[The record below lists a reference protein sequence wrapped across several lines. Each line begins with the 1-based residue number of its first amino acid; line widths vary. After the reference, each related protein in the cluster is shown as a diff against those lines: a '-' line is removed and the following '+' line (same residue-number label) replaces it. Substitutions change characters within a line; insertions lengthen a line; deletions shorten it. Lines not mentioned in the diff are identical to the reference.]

1 MTALPRVDT
10 IPASWWLRPVVMRA
24 ERSGAA
30 PELPNF
36 ASLLSLPAEL
46 GAARLP
52 LRDALQLRESE
63 SKSYLLLPIPL
74 NTTLRAPGFAG
85 PLVAREP
92 PPSPWRSCHACL
104 SALNAT
110 AIQEHVAH
118 WRLLALGGGAGSGV
132 DGHSDALA
140 LGSWSRQL
148 TGRKRWR
155 LCGDG
160 SCSEVTLQP
169 GETLVY
175 PPRWWHGTSTVDRRA
190 LRLRQPDRAARPRLL
205 LATAATD
212 LRRNAHAHLSGEAP
226 RVPCARACRRPRSR
240 SGTLATR
247 RASPISRAVLRRR
260 RRRGQRGAAGAP
272 GGGGGPWLV
281 CSLRSVEGE
290 GRPTRCSR
298 RADGPRTTSRGRCRR
313 SPSAS
318 AAGRTRAP
326 RSRRGPSAFPRSRG
340 RGRVGT
346 RCEVNR
352 GAQKIK

>member
-1 MTALPRVDT
+1 MGRGEWYRRRRRSSFTAFTFTQARWCSRTTGGMTALPRVDA

-24 ERSGAA
+24 ERSAAA

-118 WRLLALGGGAGSGV
+118 WRLLALGGLANSGM

-148 TGRKRWR
+148 AGRKHWR
-155 LCGDG
+155 LCGEG
-160 SCSEVTLQP
+160 SCSEATLQP
-169 GETLVY
+169 GETLLY
-175 PPRWWHGTSTVDRRA
+175 PPHWWHETRTVDVGA
-190 LRLRQPDRAARPRLL
+190 LSVSGSLIAPPTA
-205 LATAATD
+205 LAFFSQ
-212 LRRNAHAHLSGEAP
+212 LRRRICGDARGHLLCMTP
-226 RVPCARACRRPRSR
+226 RVPCARACRRPRS
-240 SGTLATR
+240 
-247 RASPISRAVLRRR
+247 
-260 RRRGQRGAAGAP
+260 
-272 GGGGGPWLV
+272 
-281 CSLRSVEGE
+281 
-290 GRPTRCSR
+290 
-298 RADGPRTTSRGRCRR
+298 
-313 SPSAS
+313 
-318 AAGRTRAP
+318 
-326 RSRRGPSAFPRSRG
+326 
-340 RGRVGT
+340 
-346 RCEVNR
+346 
-352 GAQKIK
+352 

>member
-63 SKSYLLLPIPL
+63 SKSYLLLPLPL
-74 NTTLRAPGFAG
+74 NTTLRAPEFAG
-85 PLVAREP
+85 PLVVAEP
-92 PPSPWRSCHACL
+92 PESPWRYCHACL
-104 SALNAT
+104 AALNAT
-110 AIQEHVAH
+110 AIHEHVAH
-118 WRLLALGGGAGSGV
+118 WRLLALGGGAGSGM

-175 PPRWWHGTSTVDRRA
+175 PPRWWHETNTVDVGA
-190 LRLRQPDRAARPRLL
+190 LSVSGSLIAPPTA
-205 LATAATD
+205 LAFFSQ
-212 LRRNAHAHLSGEAP
+212 LRRRICGDARGHLLCMTP
-226 RVPCARACRRPRSR
+226 RVPCARACRRPRS
-240 SGTLATR
+240 
-247 RASPISRAVLRRR
+247 
-260 RRRGQRGAAGAP
+260 
-272 GGGGGPWLV
+272 
-281 CSLRSVEGE
+281 
-290 GRPTRCSR
+290 
-298 RADGPRTTSRGRCRR
+298 
-313 SPSAS
+313 
-318 AAGRTRAP
+318 
-326 RSRRGPSAFPRSRG
+326 
-340 RGRVGT
+340 
-346 RCEVNR
+346 
-352 GAQKIK
+352 